1 MGTMR
6 LNRGEGEKEW
16 EGGRKNGRE
25 GGRGRKGGE
34 GREKR
39 KRTQTYSVL
48 MVMLLLLSNALIN
61 TYLFMFGRGT
71 VKQ

>member
-1 MGTMR
+1 M
-6 LNRGEGEKEW
+6 EE
-16 EGGRKNGRE
+16 RE
-25 GGRGRKGGE
+25 GGE